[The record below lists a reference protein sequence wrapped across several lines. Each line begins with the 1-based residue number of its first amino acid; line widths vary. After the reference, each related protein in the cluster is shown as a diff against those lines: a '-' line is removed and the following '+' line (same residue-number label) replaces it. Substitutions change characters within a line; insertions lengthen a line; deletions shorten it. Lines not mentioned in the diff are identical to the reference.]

1 MPDDLGPVPSWLTRL
16 EVDEVSFVDRA
27 ANRKKFLALKRAGGN
42 VETEKLLR
50 VALEGELDAEADL
63 DAFAKE
69 QNLSEE
75 AIVAVKGALRLLE
88 GHSDILPEE
97 TLKAALVAR
106 YDLGTKPTKKEEEGK
121 PDLTGLDSETKSR
134 IEKMW
139 EDRKDLADRVQKME
153 DERENKVFVRKA
165 AGLSSL
171 SVNPDDFGP
180 ALREISKVAPEAYKL
195 VEAVLDGANAVVEKS
210 RFFDEI
216 GSTAPGPQTVAL
228 QIKAKADEIIQKSES
243 PISESEALELAL
255 KQNPSLAGEYTREQ
269 RAGS

>member
-1 MPDDLGPVPSWLTRL
+1 MPDDLGTVPSWLTQL

-27 ANRKKFLALKRAGGN
+27 ANRKKFLALKAAGGN
-42 VETEKLLR
+42 VDKEKLLR
-50 VALEGELDAEADL
+50 VALEGELDSEADL

-69 QNLSEE
+69 HDLSEE

-106 YDLGTKPTKKEEEGK
+106 FDLGTKPTKKEVEGK
-121 PDLTGLDSETKSR
+121 PDTTGLDPEMAKR

-139 EDRKDLADRVQKME
+139 DDRQDLADRVQKME
-153 DERENKVFVRKA
+153 DERENKQFVRKA
-165 AGLSSL
+165 ASLSSL

-180 ALREISKVAPEAYKL
+180 ALREISRVAPDAYEKI
-195 VEAVLDGANAVVEKS
+195 EAVLKGANAVVEKS

-216 GSTAPGPQTVAL
+216 GSTATGPQTVAL
-228 QIKAKADEIIQKSES
+228 QIKAKADEIVQKSDK
-243 PISESEALELAL
+243 PMSESAALELAL
-255 KQNPSLAGEYTREQ
+255 KQNPSLAAEYTREQ
-269 RAGS
+269 RGGS